1 MTTPNRPPSCDLP
14 PEHYDQHKGIKP
26 CPICGHD
33 KVGWGAGDIYI
44 NEFTNGEVAVQCDHC
59 GVQVN
64 DRTYRESKG
73 AAVRQ
78 WNSIPRRS
86 EVLELLRL
94 VDEVTGWR
102 DDAEVCELIMKMDS
116 RFSDS
121 FGELI
126 AYTEKLRKEMGE

>member
-1 MTTPNRPPSCDLP
+1 MVTSPNRPPSCDLP

-44 NEFTNGEVAVQCDHC
+44 NEFVNDEVAVQCDHC

-73 AAVRQ
+73 AAVKA
-78 WNSIPRRS
+78 WNSIPRLS

-94 VDEVTGWR
+94 VDDVYEWR
-102 DDAEVCELIMKMDS
+102 QHLKGDEFCELRADI
-116 RFSDS
+116 RAL
-121 FGELI
+121 GE
-126 AYTEKLRKEMGE
+126 YTNKLRKELGE

>member
-1 MTTPNRPPSCDLP
+1 MTSPYRPPSCDLP

-59 GVQVN
+59 GMQVN

-73 AAVRQ
+73 AAVKE

-86 EVLELLRL
+86 EVAELLRL
-94 VDEVTGWR
+94 VDNADKSRHEIGQHMA
-102 DDAEVCELIMKMDS
+102 AEDEL
-116 RFSDS
+116 F
-121 FGELI
+121 
-126 AYTEKLRKEMGE
+126 AYAAKLRKEWKIES